1 MTHPIRSIALYLP
14 SLLGGGA
21 ERVMFNL
28 AQEFI
33 ARGMSV
39 TLVIDRLPSSYKKT
53 LSSYSF
59 SLIEENGQQ
68 FIDLGT
74 VKLPFVLLHAKKT
87 VFALPK
93 LLRFLKTQRPDVL
106 LAALPFN
113 NFNAALA
120 TLFPAAKNTR
130 VFLSD
135 HAMVQMDRKSIVLEL
150 LRRWLYPLAD
160 GVIGVSRG
168 VTEGIKHIAPRL
180 KNCVTIYNPILPL
193 KYPELYEAPV
203 DSAFLAKFPHP
214 FIMSAGR
221 FMPPKDFQTLLKA
234 FALYAKDNTG
244 TLVLFGDGELRRDLE
259 ALAKKLG
266 IIEKVVFAGFKNP
279 LYPFYTLADVFV
291 LSSNFEGFGNVLVEA
306 MATQTPVVTSDCP
319 SGPSEI
325 LVGGRY
331 GVLVPMG
338 DANAIAKGIITAL
351 ATPPTKRVELQKRA
365 EDFMCGAI
373 AEEYL
378 AFFSQSPKS

>member
-1 MTHPIRSIALYLP
+1 MTYPIHSIALYIP

-28 AQEFI
+28 AQEFV
-33 ARGMSV
+33 ARGIGV
-39 TLVIDRLPSSYKKT
+39 TLVIDRLPHSYGKQ
-53 LSSYSF
+53 LSSYQF
-59 SLIEENGQQ
+59 PIIEENGQQ
-68 FIDLGT
+68 LLDIGT
-74 VKLPFVLLHAKKT
+74 IKLPFVLLNVRKT
-87 VFALPK
+87 VFALPE
-93 LLRFLKTQRPDVL
+93 LLKFIKKNRPDVL

-120 TLFPAAKNTR
+120 TLFPAAKQTR
-130 VFLSD
+130 IFLSD
-135 HAMVQMDRKSIVLEL
+135 HVVMQMDGKSRVLKL
-150 LRRWLYPLAD
+150 LRRWLYPLAH

-168 VTEGIKHIAPRL
+168 VTEGMQRIAPRL
-180 KNCVTIYNPILPL
+180 KNCVTIYNPILQL
-193 KYPELYEAPV
+193 DYPKLYEELV
-203 DSAFLAKFPHP
+203 DSAFLEKFPRP

-221 FMPPKDFQTLLKA
+221 FTSQKDFQTLLKA

-259 ALAKKLG
+259 NLAKKLK
-266 IIEKVVFAGFKNP
+266 ITDKVVFAGFKNP
-279 LYPFYTLADVFV
+279 LYPFYKLADVFV

-306 MATQTPVVTSDCP
+306 IATQTPVVSSDCP

-338 DANAIAKGIITAL
+338 DANAMAKGILTAL
-351 ATPPTKRVELQKRA
+351 ATPPTQRVELQKRA
-365 EDFMCGAI
+365 EDFMCDTI

-378 AFFSQSPKS
+378 KFFEKHVK